1 MADKDSSAKAPKT
14 VAEGFFKDNTVEIDI
29 DGRKVRVFN
38 QEAKMIQERLAA
50 KAKGK
55 K

>member
-1 MADKDSSAKAPKT
+1 MADKEESAKAPKT
-14 VAEGFFKDNTVEIDI
+14 VAEGFFKANTTEIEI

-38 QEAKMIQERLAA
+38 QEAKMIQEKLAA
-50 KAKGK
+50 KAKK